1 MNMKRFV
8 ACIIS
13 ALCLSVL
20 CLTLAACGP
29 DYKPNFVGTWNVT
42 SMTDSTGADLTPT
55 IEQLAAADKHLT
67 LTLADKEDQATFD
80 LAGQTTLT
88 GTWKPTGEDTC
99 AITFEGL
106 RGNSGNAFRGGAHVR
121 GKRPNHDLHEAGVTR
136 EHHGLLRL
144 VVGA

>member
-67 LTLADKEDQATFD
+67 LTLADEEDQSTFD

-88 GTWKPTGEDTC
+88 GTWKPTGEDAC
-99 AITFEGL
+99 AITFEGYEEIPATL
-106 RGNSGNAFRGGAHVR
+106 SEGALTFEESGQTMTCT
-121 GKRPNHDLHEAGVTR
+121 KQE
-136 EHHGLLRL
+136 
-144 VVGA
+144 

>member
-67 LTLADKEDQATFD
+67 LTLADEEDQATFD

-88 GTWKPTGEDTC
+88 GEDTC
-99 AITFEGL
+99 AITFEGSEEIPATL
-106 RGNSGNAFRGGAHVR
+106 SEGALTFEESGQTMTCT
-121 GKRPNHDLHEAGVTR
+121 KQE
-136 EHHGLLRL
+136 
-144 VVGA
+144 

>member
-29 DYKPNFVGTWNVT
+29 DYKPNFVSTWNVT

-55 IEQLAAADKHLT
+55 IEQLAAADKHLA
-67 LTLADKEDQATFD
+67 LTLADEEDQATFD

-99 AITFEGL
+99 AITFEGYEEIPATL
-106 RGNSGNAFRGGAHVR
+106 SEGALTFEESGQTMTCT
-121 GKRPNHDLHEAGVTR
+121 KQE
-136 EHHGLLRL
+136 
-144 VVGA
+144 

>member
-20 CLTLAACGP
+20 CLTLAAGGP

-67 LTLADKEDQATFD
+67 LTLADEEDQATFD

-99 AITFEGL
+99 AITFEGYEEIPATL
-106 RGNSGNAFRGGAHVR
+106 SEGALTFEESGQTMTCT
-121 GKRPNHDLHEAGVTR
+121 KQE
-136 EHHGLLRL
+136 
-144 VVGA
+144 

>member
-67 LTLADKEDQATFD
+67 LADEEDQATFD

-99 AITFEGL
+99 AITFEGYEEIPATL
-106 RGNSGNAFRGGAHVR
+106 SEGALTFEESGQTMTCT
-121 GKRPNHDLHEAGVTR
+121 KQE
-136 EHHGLLRL
+136 
-144 VVGA
+144 

>member
-67 LTLADKEDQATFD
+67 LTLA
-80 LAGQTTLT
+80 GQTTLT

-99 AITFEGL
+99 AITFEGYEEIPATL
-106 RGNSGNAFRGGAHVR
+106 SEGALTFEESGQTMTCT
-121 GKRPNHDLHEAGVTR
+121 KQE
-136 EHHGLLRL
+136 
-144 VVGA
+144 

>member
-20 CLTLAACGP
+20 CLTLA
-29 DYKPNFVGTWNVT
+29 D
-42 SMTDSTGADLTPT
+42 
-55 IEQLAAADKHLT
+55 E
-67 LTLADKEDQATFD
+67 EDQATFD

-99 AITFEGL
+99 AITFEGYEEIPATL
-106 RGNSGNAFRGGAHVR
+106 SEGALTFEESGQTMTCT
-121 GKRPNHDLHEAGVTR
+121 KRE
-136 EHHGLLRL
+136 
-144 VVGA
+144 

>member
-67 LTLADKEDQATFD
+67 DEEDQATFD

-99 AITFEGL
+99 AITFEGYEEIPATL
-106 RGNSGNAFRGGAHVR
+106 SEGALTFEESGQTMTCT
-121 GKRPNHDLHEAGVTR
+121 KQE
-136 EHHGLLRL
+136 
-144 VVGA
+144 